1 MIRQVIIIINII
13 IIIGKNVIIMIN
25 EGDVS

>member
-25 EGDVS
+25 EGDIS